1 MAPSADHSSPQPSP
15 VTLKRVLG
23 LWILVFYGLGSIIGA
38 GIYVLVGAVAG
49 VAGYGAPLA
58 FIVAGVLAG
67 LTGLSYA
74 ELSTRYPEAAGA
86 AAYVQEAFGRDWLS
100 RLVGFSVVAVG
111 VFLSGS
117 LAHGAVG
124 YITQFVTVPALPMAL
139 GLIVLFTLIAG
150 IGVGHS
156 LTLAAVMTVVEM
168 GGLVIVVVAGAPAL
182 AHLPEVAGL
191 MVPSSSAAVIGIVT
205 GTFLAFFAFLGF
217 EDIANMAE
225 ETRDPKRT
233 LPRAIL
239 LSIALSTFIYAVVS
253 IVTVVAVPM
262 DKLQATRAPLELVMQ
277 SAVWAP
283 KGLLSV
289 IALIAIP
296 NGILITIVMLAR
308 LLYGMAR
315 RGWIPAGLGHI
326 NSLTR
331 TPLCTTLLAGGLIFV
346 FTAGVDFI
354 GLVTLTSA
362 VNLGVFTV
370 VNLALWRLHRSAPRI
385 DLQINVPPWCPPLAA
400 GFSFVLLLSAILG

>member
-1 MAPSADHSSPQPSP
+1 MPSP
-15 VTLKRVLG
+15 ASLKRVLG

-74 ELSTRYPEAAGA
+74 ELSARYPEAAGA

-100 RLVGFSVVAVG
+100 RLVGFAVVAVG
-111 VFLSGS
+111 IFLSGS

-124 YITQFVTVPALPMAL
+124 YIAEFVTVPQLPMAL

-156 LTLAAVMTVVEM
+156 LTLAAVMTVVEL
-168 GGLVIVVVAGAPAL
+168 GGLVIVIAAGAPSL
-182 AHLPEVAGL
+182 AHLPEVAGF
-191 MVPSSSAAVIGIVT
+191 MVPGSMAAVMGIFA

-217 EDIANMAE
+217 EDIVNMAE

-239 LSIALSTFIYAVVS
+239 LAIALSTLIYAVVS
-253 IVTVVAVPM
+253 VVVVVAVPM
-262 DKLQATRAPLELVMQ
+262 EKLQGARAPLELVMQ
-277 SAVWAP
+277 SATWAP

-315 RGWIPAGLGHI
+315 RGWVPAGLGHV
-326 NSLTR
+326 NPLTR
-331 TPLCTTLLAGGLIFV
+331 TPLRTTFLAGGLIFV
-346 FTAGVDFI
+346 FTVGVDFI

-362 VNLGVFTV
+362 VNLCVFTI
-370 VNLALWRLHRSAPRI
+370 VNLALWRLHRLAPRA
-385 DLQINVPPWCPPLAA
+385 DLQVHAPRWCPPLAA
-400 GFSFVLLLSAILG
+400 AFSLALLLMAILS

>member
-1 MAPSADHSSPQPSP
+1 
-15 VTLKRVLG
+15 
-23 LWILVFYGLGSIIGA
+23 
-38 GIYVLVGAVAG
+38 
-49 VAGYGAPLA
+49 
-58 FIVAGVLAG
+58 
-67 LTGLSYA
+67 
-74 ELSTRYPEAAGA
+74 
-86 AAYVQEAFGRDWLS
+86 
-100 RLVGFSVVAVG
+100 
-111 VFLSGS
+111 
-117 LAHGAVG
+117 
-124 YITQFVTVPALPMAL
+124 
-139 GLIVLFTLIAG
+139 
-150 IGVGHS
+150 
-156 LTLAAVMTVVEM
+156 
-168 GGLVIVVVAGAPAL
+168 
-182 AHLPEVAGL
+182 
-191 MVPSSSAAVIGIVT
+191 
-205 GTFLAFFAFLGF
+205 
-217 EDIANMAE
+217 
-225 ETRDPKRT
+225 
-233 LPRAIL
+233 L